1 MIYIIIFACGFI
13 SGVVLMALM
22 FMASDEGDGTK

>member
-1 MIYIIIFACGFI
+1 MIYIITFACGFI

-22 FMASDEGDGTK
+22 FMAGDERNGTE